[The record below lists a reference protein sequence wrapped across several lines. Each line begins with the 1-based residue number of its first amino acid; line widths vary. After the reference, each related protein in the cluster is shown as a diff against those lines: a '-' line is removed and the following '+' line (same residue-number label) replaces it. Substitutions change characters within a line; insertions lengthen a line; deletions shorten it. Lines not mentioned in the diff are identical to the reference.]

1 MFLGFFAYLKIGV
14 EIMDWERIKTFID
27 EHKTYFF
34 IGLAC
39 LMVVFWFEVKKSNSN
54 ENINDF
60 NDENTELLQS
70 KKDSNDDLTD
80 KTNSGETKTERIAA
94 AKPKSVTCDIS
105 GAVNHQGVYTL
116 KSGARLNELIAAA
129 GGTKSNAQLKR
140 VNRALILK
148 DQDKIHIPYKGEK
161 IKAEQVVESVSSNT
175 SSSVSAEISDNK
187 DVQTTPSNK
196 VNINTANVAQLQQLN
211 GIGEKKAQQIIAYR
225 QKNGQFKSIEELKQ
239 VSGIGEK
246 TFVAL
251 KDQLEV

>member
-1 MFLGFFAYLKIGV
+1 MFLGFFTYLKIGV
-14 EIMDWERIKTFID
+14 ENMDWEKLKTFID
-27 EHKTYFF
+27 KHKTYFF

-39 LMVVFWFEVKKSNSN
+39 LMVVFVFEIKKSESN

-60 NDENTELLQS
+60 DDENTELLQS
-70 KKDSNDDLTD
+70 EKDNTDNLLD
-80 KTNSGETKTERIAA
+80 KTNSEKTKTKEIAA
-94 AKPKSVTCDIS
+94 AKPKNVTCDIS

-116 KSGARLNELIAAA
+116 KNGARLNELIAAA
-129 GGTKSNAQLKR
+129 GGIKSNAQLKR

-148 DQDKIHIPYKGEK
+148 DQDKIHIPYIGEK
-161 IKAEQVVESVSSNT
+161 IKAEQVVESVSSN
-175 SSSVSAEISDNK
+175 SSDPVSSEFNDKNSG
-187 DVQTTPSNK
+187 QTTAGNK
-196 VNINTANVAQLQQLN
+196 VNINTANLQQLQQLN

-225 QKNGQFKSIEELKQ
+225 QKSGQFKSIEELKQ

>member
-1 MFLGFFAYLKIGV
+1 
-14 EIMDWERIKTFID
+14 MDWERIKTFID

-70 KKDSNDDLTD
+70 KKDNTDNLPD
-80 KTNSGETKTERIAA
+80 KTNSGETKRMAA

-161 IKAEQVVESVSSNT
+161 IKAEQVVESVSSST

-187 DVQTTPSNK
+187 DGQTTASNK

-225 QKNGQFKSIEELKQ
+225 QKNGQFKSKEELKQ

>member
-1 MFLGFFAYLKIGV
+1 
-14 EIMDWERIKTFID
+14 MDWEKIKTFID
-27 EHKTYFF
+27 EHKKYFF

-39 LMVVFWFEVKKSNSN
+39 LMAVFLIELKKSGSN
-54 ENINDF
+54 ENLSDF
-60 NDENTELLQS
+60 DDENTEFLQS
-70 KKDSNDDLTD
+70 KKDNTDNLTG
-80 KTNSGETKTERIAA
+80 KTNSNEIKTEEIAA
-94 AKPKSVTCDIS
+94 DKPKNVTCDIS

-116 KSGARLNELIAAA
+116 KNGARLNELIAAA
-129 GGTKSNAQLKR
+129 GGIKSNAQLKR

-161 IKAEQVVESVSSNT
+161 IKAEQVVESVSST
-175 SSSVSAEISDNK
+175 SSGSVSAENSDNK
-187 DVQTTPSNK
+187 ADQTTTSNK

>member
-1 MFLGFFAYLKIGV
+1 
-14 EIMDWERIKTFID
+14 MDWERIKTFID

-60 NDENTELLQS
+60 NDESTELLQS

-140 VNRALILK
+140 VNRALILEE
-148 DQDKIHIPYKGEK
+148 QDKIHIPYKGEK
-161 IKAEQVVESVSSNT
+161 IKAEQVVESV
-175 SSSVSAEISDNK
+175 
-187 DVQTTPSNK
+187 
-196 VNINTANVAQLQQLN
+196 
-211 GIGEKKAQQIIAYR
+211 
-225 QKNGQFKSIEELKQ
+225 
-239 VSGIGEK
+239 
-246 TFVAL
+246 
-251 KDQLEV
+251 

>member
-1 MFLGFFAYLKIGV
+1 
-14 EIMDWERIKTFID
+14 MDWEKIKTFID
-27 EHKTYFF
+27 EHKKYFF

-39 LMVVFWFEVKKSNSN
+39 LMAVFFIELKKSGSN
-54 ENINDF
+54 ENLSDF
-60 NDENTELLQS
+60 DDENTEFLQS
-70 KKDSNDDLTD
+70 KKDNTDNLTGI
-80 KTNSGETKTERIAA
+80 TNSKEIKTEEIAA
-94 AKPKSVTCDIS
+94 DKPKNVTCDIS

-116 KSGARLNELIAAA
+116 KNGARLNELIAAA

-187 DVQTTPSNK
+187 DGQTTASNK

>member
-1 MFLGFFAYLKIGV
+1 
-14 EIMDWERIKTFID
+14 MDWEKIKTFID
-27 EHKTYFF
+27 EHKKYFF

-39 LMVVFWFEVKKSNSN
+39 LMAVFFIELKKSGSN
-54 ENINDF
+54 ENLSDF
-60 NDENTELLQS
+60 DDENTEFLQS
-70 KKDSNDDLTD
+70 KKDNTDNLTGI
-80 KTNSGETKTERIAA
+80 TNSKEIKTEEIAA
-94 AKPKSVTCDIS
+94 DKPKNVTCDIS

-116 KSGARLNELIAAA
+116 KNGARLNELIAAA
-129 GGTKSNAQLKR
+129 GGIKSNAQLKR

-161 IKAEQVVESVSSNT
+161 IKAEQVVESVSST
-175 SSSVSAEISDNK
+175 SSGSVSAENSDNK
-187 DVQTTPSNK
+187 ADQTTASNK

-251 KDQLEV
+251 KEQLEV

>member
-1 MFLGFFAYLKIGV
+1 
-14 EIMDWERIKTFID
+14 MDWEKIKTFID
-27 EHKTYFF
+27 KHKKYFF

-39 LMVVFWFEVKKSNSN
+39 LMAVFLMEIKKSGSN
-54 ENINDF
+54 ENLSDF
-60 NDENTELLQS
+60 DDENTEFLQS
-70 KKDSNDDLTD
+70 KKDNTDNLTG
-80 KTNSGETKTERIAA
+80 KTNSKEIKTEETVKD
-94 AKPKSVTCDIS
+94 KPKSVTCDIS

-140 VNRALILK
+140 VNRALILE

-161 IKAEQVVESVSSNT
+161 IKAEQVVESVSSST

-187 DVQTTPSNK
+187 DGQTTASNK

-225 QKNGQFKSIEELKQ
+225 QKSGQFKSIEELKQ

>member
-1 MFLGFFAYLKIGV
+1 
-14 EIMDWERIKTFID
+14 MDWEKLKTFID
-27 EHKTYFF
+27 KHKTYFF
-34 IGLAC
+34 TGLAC
-39 LMVVFWFEVKKSNSN
+39 LMVVFVFEIKKSESN

-60 NDENTELLQS
+60 DDENTELLQS
-70 KKDSNDDLTD
+70 EKDNTDNLLD
-80 KTNSGETKTERIAA
+80 KTNSEKTKTEEIAA
-94 AKPKSVTCDIS
+94 AKPKNVTCDIS

-116 KSGARLNELIAAA
+116 KNGARLNELIAAA
-129 GGTKSNAQLKR
+129 GGIKSNAQLKR

-161 IKAEQVVESVSSNT
+161 IKAEQVVESVSST
-175 SSSVSAEISDNK
+175 SSGSVSAENSDNK
-187 DVQTTPSNK
+187 ADQTTTSNK
-196 VNINTANVAQLQQLN
+196 VNINTADVAQLQQLN

-251 KDQLEV
+251 KEQLEV

>member
-1 MFLGFFAYLKIGV
+1 
-14 EIMDWERIKTFID
+14 MDWERIKTFID

-70 KKDSNDDLTD
+70 KKDSNDDLID
-80 KTNSGETKTERIAA
+80 NTNSGETKTERVAA

-129 GGTKSNAQLKR
+129 GGIKSNAQLKR

-148 DQDKIHIPYKGEK
+148 DQDKIHIPYIGEK
-161 IKAEQVVESVSSNT
+161 IKAEQVVESVSSN
-175 SSSVSAEISDNK
+175 SSDPVSSEFNDKNSG
-187 DVQTTPSNK
+187 QTTAGNK
-196 VNINTANVAQLQQLN
+196 VNINTANLQQLQQLN

-225 QKNGQFKSIEELKQ
+225 QKSGQFKSIEELKQ

>member
-1 MFLGFFAYLKIGV
+1 
-14 EIMDWERIKTFID
+14 MDWEKIKTFID
-27 EHKTYFF
+27 EHKKYFF

-39 LMVVFWFEVKKSNSN
+39 LMAVFFIELKKSGSN
-54 ENINDF
+54 ENLSDF
-60 NDENTELLQS
+60 DDENTEFLQS
-70 KKDSNDDLTD
+70 KKDNTDNLTGI
-80 KTNSGETKTERIAA
+80 TNSKEIKTEEIAA
-94 AKPKSVTCDIS
+94 DKPKNVTCDIS

-116 KSGARLNELIAAA
+116 KNGARLNELIAAA
-129 GGTKSNAQLKR
+129 GGIKGNAQLKK

-161 IKAEQVVESVSSNT
+161 IKAKQVVESVSSN
-175 SSSVSAEISDNK
+175 SSDSVSSEVNGNNSG
-187 DVQTTPSNK
+187 QTPAGNK
-196 VNINTANVAQLQQLN
+196 VNINTANLQQLQQLN

-225 QKNGQFKSIEELKQ
+225 QKSGQFKSIEELKQ